1 VIVDT
6 SVWIDFF
13 AGRDTWQVALLVGQ
27 LEDEQPV
34 GLTDIVY
41 AEILQGIKDDAVLV
55 AVERQLLALDIVQ
68 LEGLDGV
75 RNAAQLYRSARR
87 HGLTVRRTA
96 DCLIATVCIR
106 EQRPLL
112 HNDAD
117 FAHLALVSA
126 LRVVE
131 RPPDL
136 VRPGSSIGA
145 GSTARTAEGAGAES
159 APRA

>member
-13 AGRDTWQVALLVGQ
+13 AGRDTWQAGLLARE

-41 AEILQGIKDDAVLV
+41 AEILQGIKDDGVLLG
-55 AVERQLLALDIVQ
+55 VERELLALDIAG
-68 LEGLDGV
+68 LEGLDDF
-75 RNAAQLYRSARR
+75 RNAAQLYRAARR
-87 HGLTVRRTA
+87 QGLTIRRTT

-106 EQRPLL
+106 EERVLL

-117 FAHLALVSA
+117 FDHLALVSP
-126 LRVVE
+126 LQVVK
-131 RPPDL
+131 R
-136 VRPGSSIGA
+136 S
-145 GSTARTAEGAGAES
+145 
-159 APRA
+159 